1 MKKIQVSTVE
11 MNSHVE
17 VIFMNSHLVSKVMNA
32 YIRLSDALEAVK
44 HVKQEYKEIN
54 ESGKKG
60 WVDVLDENANPV
72 IEYADING
80 KILNDDVMPLLQELV
95 DAFNE

>member
-32 YIRLSDALEAVK
+32 YIRLSDALNGAK
-44 HVKQEYKEIN
+44 HVKQEYKEVD
-54 ESGKKG
+54 ESGKKS
-60 WVDVLDENANPV
+60 WVDVLDENGTPV
-72 IEYADING
+72 IEYSSIDGNMLNEDI
-80 KILNDDVMPLLQELV
+80 MPLLQELV